1 VLASCGDKYYGTN
14 FIYAMP
20 PSLLIA
26 PGLRTIQFLLSTTL
40 LRTPHVYRGQRVL
53 HSRNSVRGQ
62 FTILIKLLRQ
72 STLGRLL
79 SSLKKEKLT
88 GLERNLLLLRPRAP
102 QGQEERDIYI
112 AISGSHK
119 WWLWTFNLLTDLF
132 RPTFVIGHLLSQWNQ
147 VSFLIV
153 VQATDQSFFS
163 VTTFFALSL
172 SLSFSLS
179 LSPSFTSSCYSQC
192 RLNNLC

>member
-1 VLASCGDKYYGTN
+1 
-14 FIYAMP
+14 
-20 PSLLIA
+20 
-26 PGLRTIQFLLSTTL
+26 
-40 LRTPHVYRGQRVL
+40 
-53 HSRNSVRGQ
+53 
-62 FTILIKLLRQ
+62 LLRQ

-112 AISGSHK
+112 AISSSHK